1 MVIDMNETKFDT
13 IAQLQDF
20 LKATPEV
27 SFGGIGEKDGSE
39 RYEHI
44 SRVLK
49 RFDYPHRKRAER
61 GEAWCSPT
69 CSAPVVTAEPR

>member
-1 MVIDMNETKFDT
+1 MVIDMNETKLDT

-27 SFGGIGEKDGSE
+27 SFGGIGEKDGNE

-49 RFDYPHRKRAER
+49 RFDYPVWSKN
-61 GEAWCSPT
+61 S
-69 CSAPVVTAEPR
+69 AEPIPRATLPR